1 MVSIILCLVFQQIGE
16 SEKQHHLVDEQRQ
29 RDLLDT
35 QKEALA
41 MQQTAMIE
49 TEKQQML
56 EHQQLVSYVHSFI
69 VASTAVGCKC
79 TNPMQVSPFGC
90 SLYLAPY

>member
-1 MVSIILCLVFQQIGE
+1 MFQQVGE
-16 SEKQHHLVDEQRQ
+16 SEKQHMLLDEQRQ

-56 EHQQLVSYVHSFI
+56 EHQQLVSLVCHVSRRF
-69 VASTAVGCKC
+69 
-79 TNPMQVSPFGC
+79 NPNSPFLG
-90 SLYLAPY
+90 